1 MTRGRPILI
10 ILIRTC
16 PKKQFLAEAICPT
29 IKRFWHRFAHEESV
43 VEMATS
49 YPKSWDDPN
58 NLGISMGNFELWR
71 KTRFF
76 RKFGS
81 CKMLNSSKKVE
92 DMLD

>member
-58 NLGISMGNFELWR
+58 TWEFPWATSNFGRLV
-71 KTRFF
+71 FF
-76 RKFGS
+76 VSLVAAK
-81 CKMLNSSKKVE
+81 C
-92 DMLD
+92 